1 MRYCNYPIAVLGYS
15 ELIGTR
21 FRQIHGRSIQVF
33 ATKLMFLYSF
43 ANVVTYPETAFESAK
58 SPLVIGSV
66 GKGPVGTNLNWLAK
80 ASTAQGRRIKVL
92 RFTPVNNLSGYQIL
106 FLSRSVSQVEVQ
118 VMISASQDPDTLAH
132 RRQKG
137 FAI

>member
-1 MRYCNYPIAVLGYS
+1 
-15 ELIGTR
+15 
-21 FRQIHGRSIQVF
+21 
-33 ATKLMFLYSF
+33 MFLYSF
-43 ANVVTYPETAFESAK
+43 AKVVTYPETAFESAK

-66 GKGPVGTNLNWLAK
+66 DKGPVGTNLNWLAK
-80 ASTAQGRRIKVL
+80 ASTAQRRRIKVL
-92 RFTPVNNLSGYQIL
+92 RFTPINNLSGYQIL

-118 VMISASQDPDTLAH
+118 VMISAIQDPDTLAH